1 MFSMTVRLRQALLY
15 GSASV
20 LFLVLAISLTPITS
34 PLPPYTGDYEVGILD
49 VETEVERRT
58 IHDAVLKE
66 TGEKAFEVR
75 CRNLTSSAIW
85 HADKSSYKHWR

>member
-1 MFSMTVRLRQALLY
+1 MMTIRLRQALLY
-15 GSASV
+15 GSAGV

-49 VETEVERRT
+49 IETEVEKRT

-66 TGEKAFEVR
+66 TGERAFEVCASPPTLLVPRVEER
-75 CRNLTSSAIW
+75 C
-85 HADKSSYKHWR
+85 

>member
-1 MFSMTVRLRQALLY
+1 MLSGVEMTIRMRQALLY

-49 VETEVERRT
+49 VETEVEKRT

-75 CRNLTSSAIW
+75 DNWCNIERIP
-85 HADKSSYKHWR
+85 

>member
-1 MFSMTVRLRQALLY
+1 MTVRLRQVLLY

-49 VETEVERRT
+49 IETEVERRT

-66 TGEKAFEVR
+66 TGEKAFEVHYPSYHR
-75 CRNLTSSAIW
+75 YPPQSGALTNN
-85 HADKSSYKHWR
+85 SYKH

>member
-1 MFSMTVRLRQALLY
+1 MMTVRLRQALLY

-49 VETEVERRT
+49 IETEVEKRT

-75 CRNLTSSAIW
+75 AGPRPILV
-85 HADKSSYKHWR
+85 